1 MSFFFID
8 HEIKE
13 KFSLICLSRANE
25 KERKKAKRVE
35 RRSRRTDEINL
46 LLKITR
52 HLQETASEMEKQF
65 LHDIKAARSDR
76 RRREKG
82 K

>member
-1 MSFFFID
+1 M
-8 HEIKE
+8 HT
-13 KFSLICLSRANE
+13 ANE
-25 KERKKAKRVE
+25 KENGLNGKL
-35 RRSRRTDEINL
+35 SRRTDEINL

-65 LHDIKAARSDR
+65 LHDIKAARSDGR
-76 RRREKG
+76 RWEKG